1 MKLRSALHFD
11 WATPNGRYQ
20 VLEGCLRNVPGEL
33 GFWLRARAL
42 GRRFRRAGPG
52 LRIFAGA
59 RIIGPGQ
66 LSVGAN
72 CWIGYDNIVQAS
84 GGVEMGDNVLLGPS
98 VKIWSVNHVYAD
110 PYKPIIDQDYE
121 FKPTTIGSNV
131 WIGANVFIMPGTRIP
146 DGAVISAGAIVG
158 AKDYEPYSILA
169 GNPARKVGSRLPA
182 PDLVTPDVSPPSL
195 DVSRIDTSRPF

>member
-1 MKLRSALHFD
+1 MKLRSALRYD
-11 WATPNGRYQ
+11 WGTPGGRYQ
-20 VLEGCLRNVPGEL
+20 VLEGCVRNIPGEF
-33 GFWLRARAL
+33 GFWLRERVL
-42 GRRFRRAGPG
+42 GRRFLRVGPG

-84 GGVEMGDNVLLGPS
+84 GGVEMGDNVLLGPG
-98 VKIWSVNHVYAD
+98 VKIWSVNHVFSD
-110 PYKPIIDQDYE
+110 PHKPIIDQGYE
-121 FKPTTIGSNV
+121 FKPTRIGNNV
-131 WIGANVFIMPGTRIP
+131 WIGADVFIMPGTRIP

-158 AKDYEPYSILA
+158 AKDFEPYSILA

-182 PDLVTPDVSPPSL
+182 PAPGWTAPEVPPPS
-195 DVSRIDTSRPF
+195 R